1 MLFVREVTF
10 LTSLKGLLIQEV
22 YSYCIVALEDAELL
36 VISIDQLQQL
46 YAQSH
51 G

>member
-22 YSYCIVALEDAELL
+22 CSYSIVALEDAELL